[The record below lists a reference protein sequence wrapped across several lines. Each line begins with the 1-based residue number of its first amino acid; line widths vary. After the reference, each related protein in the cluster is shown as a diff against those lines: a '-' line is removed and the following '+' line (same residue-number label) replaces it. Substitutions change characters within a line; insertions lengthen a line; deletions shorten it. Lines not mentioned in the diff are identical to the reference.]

1 MATKRW
7 RREKERERNANKCVA
22 WIKMLFSS
30 CALKCAYLC
39 GHFHLCLHVNVC
51 VYINLCLFW
60 AAYSDGWQTK
70 KSEKLTKRDKKEYK
84 PNKQRSFAFFYFS
97 RLGIRHKAKHQK
109 RISINKAQSL
119 PRMKKYKTRASK
131 IWMNEWAR
139 DLKWCGCMVWS
150 VLLLACIVHIMLYE
164 C

>member
-1 MATKRW
+1 M
-7 RREKERERNANKCVA
+7 A

-119 PRMKKYKTRASK
+119 PRMKQYKTRASK
-131 IWMNEWAR
+131 IWMNEWMSERFEMVRVYGLKCSFAR
-139 DLKWCGCMVWS
+139 MHCAYHAVR
-150 VLLLACIVHIMLYE
+150 MLGQNRF
-164 C
+164 